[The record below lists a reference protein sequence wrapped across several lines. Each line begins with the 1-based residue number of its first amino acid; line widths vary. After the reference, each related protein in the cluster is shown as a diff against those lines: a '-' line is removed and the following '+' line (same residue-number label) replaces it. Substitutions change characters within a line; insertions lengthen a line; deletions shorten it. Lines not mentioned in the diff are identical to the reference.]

1 MLWGCLRIWRI
12 SVNGAEN
19 GGACD
24 RRLCQGSKSPV
35 TWCYS
40 TGSGKSV
47 RSMKRKKKGK
57 NFGKKTEMDMLV
69 CKWGKSRYESWCE
82 TCFRFSRLGLTTQEL
97 HACLA
102 KLALPFNTSSALK
115 QVGYMRVTQV
125 TGFLKPLMLQFCELF
140 NSTVSFLV
148 GLIIGYSTAARWIII
163 PPEKYWDF
171 FTSLQGISKFA
182 VLRGYRK
189 TKLPTQRP
197 PQIAPQSSSIL
208 KATVL
213 KLLG

>member
-1 MLWGCLRIWRI
+1 MVVLKNSWCSGVAWGFEGPNCEWCREW
-12 SVNGAEN
+12 
-19 GGACD
+19 GACN
-24 RRLCQGSKSPV
+24 RRLCQGSKWPL
-35 TWCYS
+35 TLCYS

-97 HACLA
+97 HACSV

-115 QVGYMRVTQV
+115 QVGYVWVTQV
-125 TGFLKPLMLQFCELF
+125 TGFLKQLMLQFCEFF

-148 GLIIGYSTAARWIII
+148 GLYHRRWC
-163 PPEKYWDF
+163 
-171 FTSLQGISKFA
+171 
-182 VLRGYRK
+182 
-189 TKLPTQRP
+189 
-197 PQIAPQSSSIL
+197 SSQMDHYPS
-208 KATVL
+208 
-213 KLLG
+213 